1 MHCNIFQCFFLTL
14 WHERGEFLPLFS
26 EPDLRRTDF
35 GQLFSKVK
43 AIMIVPKNIGEKNVF
58 TVEARPERAW

>member
-1 MHCNIFQCFFLTL
+1 M
-14 WHERGEFLPLFS
+14 WHERGKFLPLFS

-43 AIMIVPKNIGEKNVF
+43 AIMIIPKNIGEKNVY